1 MSESMDNLNEN
12 VMDMIRSKMTLES
25 FGLLMVLVTVVAS
38 LVSTVLVIFNCIT
51 ASKIFAVLT
60 IITLVVAFV
69 SLAVDMLFREE

>member
-12 VMDMIRSKMTLES
+12 VVDMIRSKITLES

-38 LVSTVLVIFNCIT
+38 LVSTVLVIFNCII

>member
-1 MSESMDNLNEN
+1 MNNNMDNLNEN
-12 VMDMIRSKMTLES
+12 VMDMIRNKMTLES
-25 FGLLMVLVTVVAS
+25 FGMLMVLITVVAS

-69 SLAVDMLFREE
+69 SLAVDMLFKEE